1 VLLCVVYC
9 LLSGHSKKKMEVND
23 TQLCL
28 VKPKRA
34 DVLDFSSLFAC
45 ILLNVHFK
53 WKVFQVQGT
62 YLN

>member
-1 VLLCVVYC
+1 MT
-9 LLSGHSKKKMEVND
+9 HSY
-23 TQLCL
+23 TW

-45 ILLNVHFK
+45 ILLNIHFN